1 MGFGGNYGG
10 EQAMGGSVA
19 KSLDMPR
26 SFTQRDRI
34 NQAVAEAE
42 QRLAAAKRAAEILE
56 KNPDIEELL
65 NLLGRF

>member
-10 EQAMGGSVA
+10 EMAA
-19 KSLDMPR
+19 KSAALDR
-26 SFTQRDRI
+26 GVNSFTQRDRI
-34 NQAVAEAE
+34 NQAIAEAE

-65 NLLGRF
+65 NLLNRF